1 MLHISLYRDTIKEEE
16 VMPILAVFY
25 GIIIKMFFIDAE
37 HNPPHVH
44 ASYGDY
50 KVSISIS
57 NCKIIKGKF
66 PNKAYKLV
74 CEWIEI
80 HRKELLDMWNNQ
92 ELKKLPPL
100 E

>member
-1 MLHISLYRDTIKEEE
+1 
-16 VMPILAVFY
+16 MPEIAIFY
-25 GIIIKMFFIDAE
+25 GIIIRMFFKPKE
-37 HNPPHVH
+37 HNPPHIH
-44 ASYGDY
+44 AEYSEYY
-50 KVSISIS
+50 ITVSILD
-57 NCKIIKGKF
+57 CTIIKGKF

-80 HRKELLDMWNNQ
+80 HRKELIYMWDNQ

>member
-1 MLHISLYRDTIKEEE
+1 
-16 VMPILAVFY
+16 MPILAVFY
-25 GIIIKMFFIDAE
+25 GIIIKMFFVDSE
-37 HNPPHVH
+37 HNPPHIH

-50 KVSISIS
+50 NVSISIS
-57 NCKIIKGKF
+57 DFEIIKGKF

-74 CEWIEI
+74 CEWIEM

-92 ELKKLPPL
+92 EFKRLPPL

>member
-1 MLHISLYRDTIKEEE
+1 
-16 VMPILAVFY
+16 
-25 GIIIKMFFIDAE
+25 MFFRPKE
-37 HNPPHVH
+37 HNPPYIH
-44 ASYGDY
+44 AEYEEY
-50 KVSISIS
+50 YITVSILDCTIV
-57 NCKIIKGKF
+57 KGKF

-80 HRKELLDMWNNQ
+80 HRKELIYMWDNQ

>member
-1 MLHISLYRDTIKEEE
+1 
-16 VMPILAVFY
+16 MPILAVFY
-25 GIIIKMFFIDAE
+25 GIIIRMFFIDSE
-37 HNPPHVH
+37 HNPPHIH
-44 ASYGDY
+44 AEYGEY
-50 KVSISIS
+50 NISISILD
-57 NCKIIKGKF
+57 CTIVKGKF

-80 HRKELLDMWNNQ
+80 NRKELIYMWDKQ